1 MFLKRNQGFGQTYR
15 KKKKGTNNKNQT
27 SKDLCTDIND
37 GLREIKD
44 GGCTANFTSA
54 VPYFS
59 GNLVKLGLGWTQGDQ
74 RVSENQTKNPPILSH
89 KYSTYSSIRLEW
101 IHSSKRMY
109 VSRSSSYRL
118 GVFAVWWSTW
128 ISKEKQRTF
137 RQLQHRR
144 KETLIQTHSERSLVI
159 RMDDSWWDAIFG
171 HNEGKVKQSLK

>member
-1 MFLKRNQGFGQTYR
+1 MTVYR
-15 KKKKGTNNKNQT
+15 
-27 SKDLCTDIND
+27 
-37 GLREIKD
+37 
-44 GGCTANFTSA
+44 
-54 VPYFS
+54 
-59 GNLVKLGLGWTQGDQ
+59 WTQGNQ
-74 RVSENQTKNPPILSH
+74 RVSENQTKKLSIPSH

-109 VSRSSSYRL
+109 VSRSCSYRL

-144 KETLIQTHSERSLVI
+144 KETLIQAHSERSLVI

-171 HNEGKVKQSLK
+171 HNEGKVKQSLKVVIYHSLLKCQAPLGTAGKVSCFNFVLISVARKCHIQIFIYLYLFS

>member
-1 MFLKRNQGFGQTYR
+1 MKGFGHTYR
-15 KKKKGTNNKNQT
+15 KSHT
-27 SKDLCTDIND
+27 SKDLCTGIND
-37 GLREIKD
+37 GLRDIKD
-44 GGCTANFTSA
+44 SGCTANFTSA
-54 VPYFS
+54 FPYFI
-59 GNLVKLGLGWTQGDQ
+59 GNLVKFGLGWTQGHQ
-74 RVSENQTKNPPILSH
+74 RVSENQIKNSPIPSH
-89 KYSTYSSIRLEW
+89 KYCTYSSIRLER

-144 KETLIQTHSERSLVI
+144 KETLIQAHSERSLVI